1 LRLVGFRV
9 DVAKHIGTGHL
20 QRCLTLA
27 RELKKM
33 SISSIFFVREYD
45 KELLSL
51 IVISG
56 FTYYIIGYAASE
68 DISEDHLNWLGVS
81 QEQDAQ
87 EFINAV
93 TKQHIDMIVID
104 HYSIDST
111 WENIVKNAISLPIA
125 VIDDLANRKHTCD
138 LLIDQNYWPK
148 LNSRYDDLVS
158 GHCSRLL
165 GPKYSLLRDEFVSL
179 RESKAQKP
187 SDELKTILVNFGGVG
202 NMQVWKIFLPAL
214 VKYNKFKFHVITG
227 KLPSEDLA
235 YCKNIVKQFKHIFLE
250 EQTDQ
255 MSSLMKVS
263 DFALGACG
271 STVWERFCLGLN
283 SALIDVADNQKDL
296 VHYLHEKDL
305 VDYLGSLNT
314 ITVGSICDYLEQLSI
329 ESIKCQAR
337 TVNIM
342 NLVDGMGAARVAKN
356 IMVIHFNKYN
366 KIILEKI

>member
-1 LRLVGFRV
+1 MKIGFRV
-9 DVAKHIGTGHL
+9 DIAKHIGTGHL

-27 RELKKM
+27 RELKKI

-68 DISEDHLNWLGVS
+68 DISEEHLNWLGVS

-138 LLIDQNYWPK
+138 LLIDQNYWPN

-202 NMQVWKIFLPAL
+202 NMEVWKIFLPAL

-227 KLPSEDLA
+227 KLPLEDLA
-235 YCKNIVKQFKHIFLE
+235 YCKNMVKQSRHIFLE

-314 ITVGSICDYLEQLSI
+314 ITVDSIFSYLIRLSI
-329 ESIKCQAR
+329 SNTKYLVR
-337 TVNIM
+337 KHNIM
-342 NLVDGMGAARVAKN
+342 NLVDGIGANRVVKEL
-356 IMVIHFNKYN
+356 VLTY
-366 KIILEKI
+366 EKRC

>member
-1 LRLVGFRV
+1 MKIGFRV
-9 DVAKHIGTGHL
+9 DIAKHIGTGHL

-27 RELKKM
+27 RELKKI

-138 LLIDQNYWPK
+138 LLIDQNYWPN

-202 NMQVWKIFLPAL
+202 NMEVWKIFLPAL

-227 KLPSEDLA
+227 KLSLEDLA
-235 YCKNIVKQFKHIFLE
+235 YCKNMVKQSRHIFLE

-314 ITVGSICDYLEQLSI
+314 ITVDSIFSYLIRLSI
-329 ESIKCQAR
+329 SNTKYLAR
-337 TVNIM
+337 KHNIM
-342 NLVDGMGAARVAKN
+342 NLVDGIGANRVVKEL
-356 IMVIHFNKYN
+356 VLTY
-366 KIILEKI
+366 EKRC

>member
-1 LRLVGFRV
+1 MKIGFRV
-9 DVAKHIGTGHL
+9 DIAKHIGTGHL

-27 RELKKM
+27 RELKKI

-138 LLIDQNYWPK
+138 LLIDQNYWPN
-148 LNSRYDDLVS
+148 LNSRYDGLVS

-202 NMQVWKIFLPAL
+202 NMEVWKIFLPAL

-227 KLPSEDLA
+227 KLPLEDLA
-235 YCKNIVKQFKHIFLE
+235 YCKNMVKQSRHIFLE

-314 ITVGSICDYLEQLSI
+314 ITVDSIFSYLIRLSI
-329 ESIKCQAR
+329 SNTKYLAR
-337 TVNIM
+337 KHSIM
-342 NLVDGMGAARVAKN
+342 NLVDGIGANRVVKEL
-356 IMVIHFNKYN
+356 VLTY
-366 KIILEKI
+366 EKRC